1 MKCSPNYFCSSCVN
15 SRLNLLKVNEITT
28 DLPPL
33 LETRVMKAFDT
44 LSPNIFLDCVGF
56 FCLQSSKCHI
66 ETNLRN
72 KFIKTIFTIKQSK
85 IFYFYHVINC
95 ESSSSRSYHK
105 IWLPV
110 CIQSWKSTF
119 NCSPFSFSKSKQS
132 KIASKNLLQLTEIF
146 QSSCYI

>member
-1 MKCSPNYFCSSCVN
+1 MKRTEILTTPNVNFFSAFLSLFCTTRKINHPTSIFLMKCSPNYFCSSCVN

-85 IFYFYHVINC
+85 RFYFYHVINC

-110 CIQSWKSTF
+110 CIQS
-119 NCSPFSFSKSKQS
+119 
-132 KIASKNLLQLTEIF
+132 
-146 QSSCYI
+146 